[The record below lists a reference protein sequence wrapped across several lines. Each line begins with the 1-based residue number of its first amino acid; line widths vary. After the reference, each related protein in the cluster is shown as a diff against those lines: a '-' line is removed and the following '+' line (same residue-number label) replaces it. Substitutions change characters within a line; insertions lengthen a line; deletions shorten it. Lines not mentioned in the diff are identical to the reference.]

1 MLKLFIVNIDNCVGL
16 GQEEDSSQLIVK
28 EKLTRL
34 VFDGS
39 LFEYLLY
46 YFQDVGVFLKFTEIE
61 IRRV

>member
-16 GQEEDSSQLIVK
+16 GQEEDCTQLIVK

-39 LFEYLLY
+39 LSEYLLY
-46 YFQDVGVFLKFTEIE
+46 YFQDVGVFLKFTEIK

>member
-16 GQEEDSSQLIVK
+16 GQEEDCTQLIVK

-39 LFEYLLY
+39 LSEYLLY

-61 IRRV
+61 I